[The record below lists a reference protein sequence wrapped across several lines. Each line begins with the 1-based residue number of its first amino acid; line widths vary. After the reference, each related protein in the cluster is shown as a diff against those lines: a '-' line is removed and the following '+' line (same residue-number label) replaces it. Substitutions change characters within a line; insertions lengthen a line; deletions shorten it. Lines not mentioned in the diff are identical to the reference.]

1 MSQGFE
7 TRANKST
14 SERQASAVEPEQRKT
29 GLASQNQP
37 QVFGFYLVPRF
48 SMLTFTSGIEPLRS
62 ANRLAGKELYAW
74 ELFSEQGGPVV
85 ASSGIEILTKG
96 DMENPGRLDHLI
108 VVAGL
113 NVETYENK
121 RLFAWLR
128 RLERTGCRVGALST
142 GSYILAR
149 AGLLEGYRCTIHW
162 ENLAGFQEVFSHLDI
177 TGELYEIDRNRMTCS
192 GGTAALDMM
201 LSIIAL
207 EHGRDLATQVAE
219 QFIHERIRDQR
230 DQQRMGLRSRLGIS
244 HPKLLQVIALMEEN
258 LEEPVPRSELAR
270 RAGMSTRQLE
280 RLFRKYLSRTPT
292 RYYLELRL
300 YRARTL
306 LAQTS
311 MSVLDVALACGFVSA
326 SHFSKCYREFFDRTP
341 REERLLPA

>member
-7 TRANKST
+7 S
-14 SERQASAVEPEQRKT
+14 QAG
-29 GLASQNQP
+29 GLAGERKGSGP
-37 QVFGFYLVPRF
+37 GKQVSRQSPDGNPEIFGFYLVPKF

-62 ANRLAGKELYAW
+62 ANRLAGQELYAW
-74 ELFSEQGGPVV
+74 RLFSENGGAV
-85 ASSGIEILTKG
+85 AASNDIELLTEG
-96 DMENPGRLDHLI
+96 DIEEPGRLDHLI

-113 NVETYENK
+113 NVENYQDK
-121 RLFAWLR
+121 RLFAGLR
-128 RLERTGCRVGALST
+128 RLERRGCRIGALST

-177 TGELYEIDRNRMTCS
+177 TGELYEIDRNRITCS
-192 GGTAALDMM
+192 GGTAALDLM

-207 EHGRDLATQVAE
+207 AHGRDLATQVAE

-341 REERLLPA
+341 REERLLPT